1 MNSRHVRIAIL
12 ASLAAPLLAER
23 IPMDFSLTSDH
34 RSRRVD
40 DVVTVLVAEDNNA
53 SNAAKTTTQSESN
66 GSVSMQAGSGI
77 LGFLPDATAK
87 SALDADFK
95 GIGNTSRAGSMQAVV
110 SARVIEVLPNG
121 TLRIEGSKQVVIN
134 DETEILTVAG
144 LLRPEDIGADNTVSS
159 GRLAEAKVAYSG
171 RGADAEAAR
180 KGPVARFLD
189 WVF

>member
-1 MNSRHVRIAIL
+1 MSMIRCVAIL

-23 IPMDFSLTSDH
+23 IPTDFSLTSDH

-40 DVVTVLVAEDNNA
+40 DVVTVLVSEDNTA

-95 GIGNTSRAGSMQAVV
+95 GVGNTSRAGTMQAVV
-110 SARVIEVLPNG
+110 SARVVDVLPNG

-144 LLRPEDIGADNTVSS
+144 LLRPEDIGSDNTVSS

-180 KGPVARFLD
+180 KGPIARFLD
-189 WVF
+189 WIF